1 MENLLL
7 CIENYLKLLHLKN
20 VRYDGNKVDSKS
32 FQIPLRK
39 KKSRLTR
46 NTCSNVKKTSEVRHY
61 VAVKL

>member
-39 KKSRLTR
+39 KKKTR